1 MLIDSHCHLNF
12 PDFKDDFNDV
22 LERSEE
28 AGVKVLQTICTKLSE
43 FPDVLSISKKH
54 ANIYCSIGIHPHNVS
69 SEPEFSPVE
78 IIEVASAEGK
88 IIGIG
93 ETGLDYYYEHSPRE
107 LQKESFRKHI
117 SVSRETGLPVIIHS
131 RDADKDTASLLRSE
145 FEKGSFPGVIHCF
158 NGSKEVAQA
167 ALDCGL
173 FISLA
178 GIVTFKNANSLRDT
192 VKDLPADRLLV
203 ETDAPFLAPVPKRG
217 KRNEPS
223 FVRYTADF
231 AAGLLELDSQK
242 FAIQTSK
249 NFISLFRRVSDFL

>member
-1 MLIDSHCHLNF
+1 M
-12 PDFKDDFNDV
+12 
-22 LERSEE
+22 
-28 AGVKVLQTICTKLSE
+28 
-43 FPDVLSISKKH
+43 
-54 ANIYCSIGIHPHNVS
+54 
-69 SEPEFSPVE
+69 
-78 IIEVASAEGK
+78 
-88 IIGIG
+88 
-93 ETGLDYYYEHSPRE
+93 DYYYEHSPRE

-117 SVSRETGLPVIIHS
+117 AVSRETGLPVIIHS
-131 RDADKDTASLLRSE
+131 RNADKDTASLLRSE

-167 ALDCGL
+167 ALDVGL

-192 VKDLPADRLLV
+192 VKELPTNRLLV

-223 FVRYTADF
+223 FVKYTADF
-231 AAGLLELDSQK
+231 TACLLELDSQK
-242 FAIQTSK
+242 FATQTTK

>member
-1 MLIDSHCHLNF
+1 M
-12 PDFKDDFNDV
+12 
-22 LERSEE
+22 
-28 AGVKVLQTICTKLSE
+28 
-43 FPDVLSISKKH
+43 
-54 ANIYCSIGIHPHNVS
+54 S

-78 IIEVASAEGK
+78 IIEVASAEAK

-178 GIVTFKNANSLRDT
+178 GIVTLKNANSLRDT
-192 VKDLPADRLLV
+192 VKDLPADRLLI
-203 ETDAPFLAPVPKRG
+203 ETDAPFLAPVPQRG

-231 AAGLLELDSQK
+231 SAGLLELETQK

-249 NFISLFRRVSDFL
+249 NFVSLFSRVTDIL

>member
-1 MLIDSHCHLNF
+1 M
-12 PDFKDDFNDV
+12 
-22 LERSEE
+22 
-28 AGVKVLQTICTKLSE
+28 
-43 FPDVLSISKKH
+43 
-54 ANIYCSIGIHPHNVS
+54 
-69 SEPEFSPVE
+69 
-78 IIEVASAEGK
+78 ASAEAK

-178 GIVTFKNANSLRDT
+178 GIVTFKNANSLRDA
-192 VKDLPADRLLV
+192 VKDLPADRLLI
-203 ETDAPFLAPVPKRG
+203 ETDAPFLAPVPQRG

-231 AAGLLELDSQK
+231 SADLLELETQK

-249 NFISLFRRVSDFL
+249 NFVSLFSRVTDIL

>member
-1 MLIDSHCHLNF
+1 MCAQ
-12 PDFKDDFNDV
+12 
-22 LERSEE
+22 R
-28 AGVKVLQTICTKLSE
+28 
-43 FPDVLSISKKH
+43 
-54 ANIYCSIGIHPHNVS
+54 
-69 SEPEFSPVE
+69 
-78 IIEVASAEGK
+78 K

-117 SVSRETGLPVIIHS
+117 AVSRETGLPVIIHS
-131 RDADKDTASLLRSE
+131 RNADKDTASLLRSE

-167 ALDCGL
+167 ALDGGL

-192 VKDLPADRLLV
+192 VKELPTNRLLV
-203 ETDAPFLAPVPKRG
+203 ETDAPFLAPVPQRG

-223 FVRYTADF
+223 FVKYTADF
-231 AAGLLELDSQK
+231 AAHLLELDSQK
-242 FAIQTSK
+242 FAIQTSA